1 MKISWHWL
9 GRHVDLSGL
18 EPEELANRFT
28 LAVAE
33 LEGIEE
39 VGAGMEDVVAGRIT
53 GLRPHPEADKLRL
66 VDLDLGDRSDT
77 LVSGAPN
84 CEVGMV
90 TAVALPGV
98 TLPAGPVEVAAIRGV
113 ESRGMTC
120 SEADLGLSD
129 DNSGILALPA
139 DTAPGTPLSELAPIH
154 DWIIEIDNKSLTHRP
169 DCWSHRGIAREIASL
184 TGRPLKD
191 LDLELE
197 FTRDE
202 PVEIR
207 VEDQDLCPR
216 FTAVSYAGITV
227 APSPLW
233 LKTMLHRVEVRPI
246 SNVVDLTNFVMLDMG
261 NPVHAYDARFIEDA
275 VIIVRRGE
283 EGETLTTLDD
293 QVRAIGASDV
303 IIADGERGVG
313 LGGIMGGL
321 DSEIVDDTTEVVLES
336 ANFQASAIRRTS
348 SRLGLRTEASARF
361 EKALDPAFAEHS
373 SRLFGKMLLDLDP
386 GARITS
392 AFIDVAAPPPAPT
405 VVETSCS
412 FIRRKLGDDVSD
424 DRIVAILEGLEFV
437 VEAEGDALRVTVPTF
452 RATKDIGIP
461 EDLVEEVGRMIGY
474 DNITPTPPL
483 AAVQP
488 PPRPQSRVVERRL
501 RHFMVTGG
509 GVEVMQYSFDS
520 APWAETIGYSLDG
533 AVRLANP
540 ISADMPVMR
549 RSLIP
554 NLLSALRKNQ
564 THRDEVFIFEM
575 GRVFHHPETE
585 GAVPDQQRHLGA
597 VFSTTDAL
605 RPERNFRQVKWV
617 IEQLLAINERG
628 SYRLEIAAAGPELP
642 WVTEGRLLAVRDLV
656 SDELVGW
663 MGQVNPVLCAKA
675 RLRGGVGFFELD
687 LEPMIASPRKELTYQ
702 PLPRFPRISNDLS
715 FIVPNAVTHQ
725 AVVEGV
731 EAAGGE
737 LLKETE
743 LVAVFEGAPIPDG
756 HKSLSYR
763 LTFGSDERTLRDDEV
778 KPAVDAVIA
787 RVGRDTGGYLREA

>member
-18 EPEELANRFT
+18 DPEELANRFT

-39 VGAGMEDVVAGRIT
+39 VGAGMESVIAGRIT
-53 GLRPHPEADKLRL
+53 AVRPHPQADKLNL

-84 CEVGMV
+84 CVEGMI
-90 TAVALPGV
+90 TAVALPGARLPGGEV
-98 TLPAGPVEVAAIRGV
+98 TVAAIRGV

-129 DNSGILALPA
+129 DNAGILALPT
-139 DTAPGTPLSELAPIH
+139 DVAPGTPLSDLAPVH

-184 TGRPLKD
+184 TGRALKD

-197 FTRDE
+197 FTDDM

-216 FTAVSYAGITV
+216 FTAVCYAGISI

-246 SNVVDLTNFVMLDMG
+246 SNVVDLTNFVMLDVG
-261 NPVHAYDARFIEDA
+261 NPVHAYDKRYVTDD
-275 VIIVRRGE
+275 VITVRRGTD
-283 EGETLTTLDD
+283 GETLTTLDD
-293 QVRAIGASDV
+293 QERSIDPSDV

-321 DSEIVDDTTEVVLES
+321 DSEIVADTTDVILES

-373 SRLFGKMLLDLDP
+373 SRLFGRMLQELDP
-386 GARITS
+386 AVRITS
-392 AFIDVAAPPPAPT
+392 AFIDVAAPLPEPT
-405 VVETSCS
+405 VIDTSCA
-412 FIRRKLGDDVSD
+412 FIRKKLGDDVSNA
-424 DRIVAILEGLEFV
+424 RIVEILEGLEFV
-437 VEAEGDALRVTVPTF
+437 VDVDGDALRVTVPTF
-452 RATKDIGIP
+452 RATKDVGIP
-461 EDLVEEVGRMIGY
+461 ADLVEEVGRIIGY
-474 DNITPTPPL
+474 DNITPVPPL

-488 PPRPQSRVVERRL
+488 PPRPQSRLVERRL
-501 RHFMVTGG
+501 RHFMVLGG

-520 APWAETIGYSLDG
+520 APWAETIGYSLEG

-554 NLLSALRKNQ
+554 NLLSALKKNQ
-564 THRDEVFIFEM
+564 THRDEVLLFELGRIFN
-575 GRVFHHPETE
+575 HPESE
-585 GAVPDQQRHLGA
+585 GAIPDQQRHLGA
-597 VFSTTDAL
+597 VFCTADAL
-605 RPERNFRQVKWV
+605 RPEENFRHRKWV

-628 SYRLEIAAAGPELP
+628 DYRLEIAQDVPELP
-642 WVTEGRLLAVRDLV
+642 WVTEGRLLAVRDLGSGEV
-656 SDELVGW
+656 VGW

-675 RLRGGVGFFELD
+675 RLRGGVGFFELN
-687 LEPMIASPRKELTYQ
+687 LESMIASPRKELGHK
-702 PLPRFPRISNDLS
+702 PLPRFPRISYDLS
-715 FIVPNAVTHQ
+715 FIVADAVTHQ
-725 AVVEGV
+725 AVVDGV
-731 EAAGGE
+731 TAVGGE
-737 LLKETE
+737 LLEDTE
-743 LVAVFEGAPIPDG
+743 LVAVFAGAPIPEG

-763 LTFGSDERTLRDDEV
+763 LTFGSEERTLRDDEV

>member
-18 EPEELANRFT
+18 DPRDLANRFT

-39 VGAGMEDVVAGRIT
+39 VGAGMEQVIAGRIT

-66 VDLDLGDRSDT
+66 VELDLGGRTDT

-84 CEVGMV
+84 CEVGMI
-90 TAVALPGV
+90 TAVALPGAA
-98 TLPAGPVEVAAIRGV
+98 LPAGVVEVAAIRGV

-129 DNSGILALPA
+129 DNAGILALPP
-139 DTAPGTPLSELAPIH
+139 DTAPGTPLSDLAPIH
-154 DWIIEIDNKSLTHRP
+154 DWVIEIDNKSLTHRP

-184 TGRPLKD
+184 TGRALKELD
-191 LDLELE
+191 LDLE

-216 FTAVSYAGITV
+216 FTAVCYAGITV

-233 LKTMLHRVEVRPI
+233 LKTMLHRVEVRSI
-246 SNVVDLTNFVMLDMG
+246 SNVVDLTNFVMLDVG
-261 NPVHAYDARFIEDA
+261 NPVHAYDARFIQDG
-275 VIIVRRGE
+275 VIVVRRGA

-293 QVRAIGASDV
+293 QVRPVAPSDV
-303 IIADGERGVG
+303 IIADGARGVG

-321 DSEIVDDTTEVVLES
+321 DSEIVGDTTEVVLES

-373 SRLFGKMLLDLDP
+373 SRLFGRMLLELDP

-392 AFIDVAAPPPAPT
+392 AFIDVAAPLAAPT
-405 VVETSCS
+405 VIETSCS

-424 DRIVAILEGLEFV
+424 ARIVEILEGLEFV
-437 VEAEGDALRVTVPTF
+437 VAADGDALAVTVPTF
-452 RATKDIGIP
+452 RATKDVGIP
-461 EDLVEEVGRMIGY
+461 EDLVEEVGRIIGY

-564 THRDEVFIFEM
+564 THRDEVFIFEL
-575 GRVFHHPETE
+575 GRVFQQPESE

-628 SYRLEIAAAGPELP
+628 DYRLEIATRAPELP
-642 WVTEGRLLAVRDLV
+642 WVTEGRLLAVRDLA
-656 SDELVGW
+656 SDEIIGW

-702 PLPRFPRISNDLS
+702 PLPRFPRISYDLS

-725 AVVEGV
+725 AVMEGV
-731 EAAGGE
+731 EAAGGA
-737 LLKETE
+737 LLKDTE
-743 LVAVFEGAPIPDG
+743 LVAVFEGAPIPEG

-763 LTFGSDERTLRDDEV
+763 LTFGSGERTLRDDEV